1 MGMHFKKLSKKSYE
15 LANGK
20 IIVCPFDDSLYM
32 PQFLTVYD
40 NMTEQQLRD
49 SVVLVSSDGKF
60 YVDARHEL
68 ADYFAQNLELLVNES
83 RVNLEG
89 FRRAYAA
96 EFKGIT
102 FKNIDSITDVKKKG
116 LAIGWCFV
124 PAELNRRTIE
134 QNYYKACKIKA
145 FRGFK

>member
-1 MGMHFKKLSKKSYE
+1 MGKYFKRVKEKE

-20 IIVCPFDDSLYM
+20 IVLCPFDDSLYM

-40 NMTEQQLRD
+40 NMTEEQLRN
-49 SVVLVSSDGKF
+49 SGLLVSCDGRWF
-60 YVDARHEL
+60 VDSRQEA
-68 ADYFAQNLELLVNES
+68 ADYISQNLELLVNEN

-96 EFKGIT
+96 EFKGVT
-102 FKNIDSITDVKKKG
+102 LENIDSITDIKKKG
-116 LAIGWCFV
+116 LAIGWCLI
-124 PAELNRRTIE
+124 PAELKRRTIE

-145 FRGFK
+145 FRGFN

>member
-1 MGMHFKKLSKKSYE
+1 MAKHFKRVKEKE

-20 IIVCPFDDSLYM
+20 IVVCPFDDSLYM

-40 NMTEQQLRD
+40 NMTEEQLKN
-49 SVVLVSSDGKF
+49 SGLLVSCDGRWF
-60 YVDARHEL
+60 VDSRQEA
-68 ADYFAQNLELLVNES
+68 ADYISQNLELLVNEN

-96 EFKGIT
+96 EFKGVT
-102 FKNIDSITDVKKKG
+102 LENIDSITDIKKKG
-116 LAIGWCFV
+116 LAIGWCLI
-124 PAELNRRTIE
+124 PAELKRRTIE

>member
-1 MGMHFKKLSKKSYE
+1 MGKHSKKLSKKSYE

-20 IIVCPFDDSLYM
+20 IVVCPFDTSLYM

-40 NMTEQQLRD
+40 NMTEEQLKN
-49 SVVLVSSDGKF
+49 SGLLVSCDGRWF
-60 YVDARHEL
+60 VDSRQEA
-68 ADYFAQNLELLVNES
+68 ADYISQNLELLVNES

-96 EFKGIT
+96 EFKGVT
-102 FKNIDSITDVKKKG
+102 LENIDSITDIKKKG
-116 LAIGWCFV
+116 LAIGWCLI